1 MKDIKK
7 FLKKL
12 DLFGVNLNFKYQAN
26 DTYTTSLGG
35 LFILL
40 FGGVALGF
48 GVYYFIPFI
57 KRKNLNI
64 IYYTMNIPST
74 EQIRFKE
81 SKAAF
86 TIGFQCDEKNGINAE
101 DLFNLESRFVIYTK
115 DIHGKSNKKKETL
128 TWHYCKYEDFYNN
141 HNDSIDYL
149 NLNTYQCL
157 DDYDRT
163 VEGIFSDQIFSYY
176 EFAVTNKYK
185 NEENHHKIT
194 DYLSEN
200 DCKLNIYYTDIT
212 IDLTNYKEP
221 IKPFLDSI
229 FIQLNPTLDIKRNVF
244 FMNQYLFDDDFMFAV
259 FSGDEKPKQIET
271 LFSRYEEYAL
281 YMGLGYN
288 PNNLEYAKVFI
299 RADTKKTTIKRTY
312 QKLTEFYA
320 DASSLLIALYEVLII
335 IFTYLNN
342 FYAEQS
348 VTKKLFFF
356 KEIGL
361 KPFSTTKN
369 YSKLLEINSLIG
381 TDDMKNLE
389 TINIDFNIDK
399 KIKTA
404 THSKIKNR
412 IFFQRSKS
420 ITSSSNKEL
429 DEKINAE
436 KFTNDN
442 VRNKIKLLTIDNF
455 DNFNN
460 YDVINK
466 RSQCLNSV
474 SKLESYQIKSRRKLS
489 LIESDSDNT
498 KTQTLKINQ
507 PPIQYSFN
515 VFEIFLITF
524 CSKCVKGKLKLKN
537 ELNNKANDYLY
548 SKLDIHVY
556 LRNMYLFDIINQ
568 TIINGNKKNIINLLS
583 RPLISI
589 NKKEKKEKK
598 EEEIFYKEYEE
609 NNCDKFYEGIKELAK
624 KQNKQKK
631 EEKLLKLANKYI
643 KDFL

>member
-86 TIGFQCDEKNGINAE
+86 TIGFKCDEKNGINAE

-163 VEGIFSDQIFSYY
+163 VEGFFSDQIFSYY

-185 NEENHHKIT
+185 NEENYHKIT

-404 THSKIKNR
+404 THAKIKKR

-429 DEKINAE
+429 DEIINAE
-436 KFTNDN
+436 KFINDN

-455 DNFNN
+455 DNFNK

-466 RSQCLNSV
+466 RSQCLNSA

-507 PPIQYSFN
+507 EPIQYSFN

-537 ELNNKANDYLY
+537 HLNNKANDYLY

-589 NKKEKKEKK
+589 NKKEKKE
-598 EEEIFYKEYEE
+598 EEIFYKEYGE

>member
-229 FIQLNPTLDIKRNVF
+229 FIQLNPTLDIKRNVY

-404 THSKIKNR
+404 THAKIKKR

-436 KFTNDN
+436 KFINDN

-455 DNFNN
+455 DNFNK

-466 RSQCLNSV
+466 RSQCLNSA

-589 NKKEKKEKK
+589 NKKEKKE
-598 EEEIFYKEYEE
+598 EEIFYKEYEE